1 MRLLFVHL
9 STLTVALVLAILFN
23 CSEPESITLA
33 LARIAADSILS
44 NRLQAS
50 GVLLGAYANRLTQVD
65 PNWTLQES
73 EMPQPFR
80 VDLDEKQ
87 YWEDFVRLWIG
98 ELNVKLVGGCCG
110 ITPEHIAYI
119 RSELEKRQK

>member
-73 EMPQPFR
+73 EMLSRGCVEQACLTIQLAR
-80 VDLDEKQ
+80 CYQRSQKL
-87 YWEDFVRLWIG
+87 
-98 ELNVKLVGGCCG
+98 LNTCLGGAGKWTTIC
-110 ITPEHIAYI
+110 
-119 RSELEKRQK
+119 